1 MPDKLEFN
9 FKKSLGQHFLKNP
22 EIAKHIVDSL
32 KLTTAD
38 DFVFEIGPGSGILTQ
53 FLIDK
58 YPLLKIIELDR
69 EAIGLLKEKFTN
81 IETKI
86 IHGDIL
92 KINLLDY
99 ANTFSII
106 GNMPYN
112 ISGPLLFDALGYR
125 NHLKEWVGMLQLE
138 VVQRII
144 SKPRTKEYGKLSV
157 LLQAYFEIE
166 QIMKLAPASF
176 YPPPKVSS
184 AVIRMIPKKENLP
197 LTKYEVFVNIIKIS
211 FTHRRK
217 TLRNNLKEILSADVL
232 KDEFFNKRP
241 EELSWQDFDL
251 MIQKFFID
259 L

>member
-1 MPDKLEFN
+1 MQDKLEFN
-9 FKKSLGQHFLKNP
+9 YKKSLGQHFLKNP

-58 YPLLKIIELDR
+58 YPLLKIIELDK

-99 ANTFSII
+99 ANKFTII

-125 NHLKEWVGMLQLE
+125 KHLIEWVGMLQLE

-144 SKPRTKEYGKLSV
+144 SKPRNKEYGKLSV
-157 LLQAYFEIE
+157 LLQAYFDIE
-166 QIMKLAPASF
+166 QIMRLSPASF

-184 AVIRMIPKKENLP
+184 AVIRMTPKKENLP
-197 LTKYEVFVNIIKIS
+197 LTKYEDFVKIVKIS
-211 FTHRRK
+211 FMHRRK
-217 TLRNNLKEILSADVL
+217 TLRNNLKEILTTEAL

-251 MIQKFFID
+251 MIQKIFY
-259 L
+259 